1 MGQRFRTWLGG
12 MGLALAMAATAAHA
26 APVTLPLNYVLH
38 NGTPGYTLA
47 GSITY
52 DDAIEGSNVSV
63 GGTNDLTGLLA
74 FNLTLSGPD
83 VPGGTTSFALSDING
98 WRFATD
104 AGGRIIDINFFG
116 GTNATTN
123 CTLDGVDPFILHFDC
138 NVGAA
143 IANMRLV
150 YHAPGIPVPSLD
162 PAALALLAL
171 LVAAFA
177 AAAARRRLR

>member
-1 MGQRFRTWLGG
+1 MGRRFGIWLVG
-12 MGLALAMAATAAHA
+12 MGLALAVAATPASAD
-26 APVTLPLNYVLH
+26 PVTLPLRYVLA
-38 NGTPGYTLA
+38 NGTPGYSLA

-52 DDAIEGSNVSV
+52 DSAIQGSNVHV
-63 GGTNDLTGLLA
+63 GSSTDLTGLLA
-74 FNLTLSGPD
+74 FSLTLSGPD
-83 VPGGTTSFALSDING
+83 VPGGTTSFALSDITG
-98 WRFATD
+98 WFFTTD
-104 AGGRIIDINFFG
+104 AGGNIVDVNFFG

-138 NVGAA
+138 NVGSA

-150 YHAPGIPVPSLD
+150 LSTPQVPSLE